1 MKILSIRIK
10 NLASLAGEHFIDFEA
25 EPLASV
31 GLIAIVGKT
40 GAGKST
46 ILDAMCL
53 ALFNR
58 IPRLKDSDGKLQ
70 DMDGSELP
78 TNSPLTVLRRGTA
91 HGFAELTFVAQDQKI
106 YLARWELKRSR
117 EKADGKLQSVQR
129 YLKCITDGVTVADK
143 TKAVDIS
150 IQKITQLSFEQFTRA
165 VLLAQSE
172 VTAFLKAR
180 DNERGELLEYLTDSA
195 IFAKIGQLAFER
207 TKAVAS
213 KRKELESF
221 LGNVDILSD
230 EQVTE
235 LNLQFNQVD
244 TDYKKFE
251 TEKIQLEQQRQWFE
265 RQQKLHID
273 IATKQQAVD
282 KNQKIQQDLASERT
296 QLARLEVFSEIRSQV
311 DQQQELVK
319 IAQQLVPKIQK
330 QQLNFDTLQTRF
342 DAEKTD
348 FTQAEDAQTHAHQFE
363 HEHREALDHIRTYMQ
378 EREFIGKTY
387 KSIQNKILALINDET
402 PLTTESASL
411 QQNHEKL
418 TGQLTQIQQQL
429 ESTKQFSNLDQS
441 LTTHLHQLK
450 QFIPQYQKIE
460 DELGQ
465 FVQAEQQLAEQKI
478 QLAQSI
484 AQVGTVDQIEQK
496 MTSIRLQR
504 DQFFQQHTKLD
515 SIQQK
520 LTHFFDLNNETVQW
534 HDKLATTTV
543 EWQSV
548 KNKAIEAEQ
557 YFQSAKNERLKLH
570 AILQQQR
577 LLHAENVEN
586 LRTQLH
592 DGEPCFVCG
601 SMSHPY
607 KMDDSAVS
615 KALFELHQQ
624 QEHQATENEQRHLN
638 IWQNIQEKQTQLN
651 TQVEQFTNTIQTLT
665 DKKMA
670 VQSALIQQT
679 ESINIQLN
687 LTQSQA
693 EINTQLHIF
702 TKQFEKDLQQC
713 DVQTLQLNQSI
724 KQQQQLTQQIQK
736 TEHLLQSAQN
746 LQMQV
751 QFIVDCLSLDEQ
763 QQWQQHSSQTAQ
775 LILARLNTR
784 VLQREQ
790 LQSVEQQLELNIQQ
804 AKTNQLQL
812 ENIQKFIVQERHN
825 AEIKKQEGIDNTEK
839 ASTLI
844 YKISGVQADKPQ
856 EWLAEYDTQK
866 RQVQQNYQVLKQSFE
881 SLRHQ
886 FEYDKNQLDQ
896 LKVQVTQNQ
905 EHSVNININ
914 IEQWLNQ
921 HSNFQ
926 MQDLSEL
933 AQVSPAQEQHIRQQL
948 QTAEHLLTEALGSF
962 KTMQEQLAQHL
973 QHQPDIDLTQL
984 QQLIVQNTESL
995 KSQLEVRD
1003 SFKLKLELH
1012 QQNIAKQ
1019 KQFADQIAE
1028 VQVEEHRWS
1037 KISGLMGDANGKKFR
1052 DYAQQ
1057 YNLDILLEHANQQ
1070 LTMLS
1075 QRYTLKRLDDS
1086 LSLAIIDHD
1095 MDGETRSV
1103 ASLSGGESFLT
1114 ALALSLAIA
1123 NMASGSTK
1131 IESLFIDEGFGTLD
1145 ASSLHMVMNALD
1157 QLQNQGRKVVLISH
1171 IQEMHERIPV
1181 QIQVRPLGAGASTI
1195 EVVN

>member
-25 EPLASV
+25 EPLASA

-70 DMDGSELP
+70 DIDGSELP

-180 DNERGELLEYLTDSA
+180 DNERGELLEYLTDPA

-207 TKAVAS
+207 IKAVAS

-235 LNLQFNQVD
+235 LNLQFDQVD
-244 TDYKKFE
+244 TEYKKFE

-311 DQQQELVK
+311 DQQQELIK

-387 KSIQNKILALINDET
+387 KNIQNKILALTNDEK
-402 PLTTESASL
+402 PLTTESESL

-465 FVQAEQQLAEQKI
+465 FVQAKQQLAEQKI

-548 KNKAIEAEQ
+548 KNKAI
-557 YFQSAKNERLKLH
+557 
-570 AILQQQR
+570 
-577 LLHAENVEN
+577 
-586 LRTQLH
+586 
-592 DGEPCFVCG
+592 
-601 SMSHPY
+601 
-607 KMDDSAVS
+607 
-615 KALFELHQQ
+615 
-624 QEHQATENEQRHLN
+624 
-638 IWQNIQEKQTQLN
+638 
-651 TQVEQFTNTIQTLT
+651 
-665 DKKMA
+665 
-670 VQSALIQQT
+670 
-679 ESINIQLN
+679 
-687 LTQSQA
+687 
-693 EINTQLHIF
+693 
-702 TKQFEKDLQQC
+702 
-713 DVQTLQLNQSI
+713 DV
-724 KQQQQLTQQIQK
+724 
-736 TEHLLQSAQN
+736 
-746 LQMQV
+746 V
-751 QFIVDCLSLDEQ
+751 F
-763 QQWQQHSSQTAQ
+763 
-775 LILARLNTR
+775 
-784 VLQREQ
+784 
-790 LQSVEQQLELNIQQ
+790 
-804 AKTNQLQL
+804 
-812 ENIQKFIVQERHN
+812 F
-825 AEIKKQEGIDNTEK
+825 
-839 ASTLI
+839 
-844 YKISGVQADKPQ
+844 
-856 EWLAEYDTQK
+856 
-866 RQVQQNYQVLKQSFE
+866 F
-881 SLRHQ
+881 
-886 FEYDKNQLDQ
+886 
-896 LKVQVTQNQ
+896 
-905 EHSVNININ
+905 
-914 IEQWLNQ
+914 
-921 HSNFQ
+921 
-926 MQDLSEL
+926 
-933 AQVSPAQEQHIRQQL
+933 
-948 QTAEHLLTEALGSF
+948 
-962 KTMQEQLAQHL
+962 
-973 QHQPDIDLTQL
+973 
-984 QQLIVQNTESL
+984 
-995 KSQLEVRD
+995 
-1003 SFKLKLELH
+1003 
-1012 QQNIAKQ
+1012 
-1019 KQFADQIAE
+1019 
-1028 VQVEEHRWS
+1028 
-1037 KISGLMGDANGKKFR
+1037 
-1052 DYAQQ
+1052 
-1057 YNLDILLEHANQQ
+1057 
-1070 LTMLS
+1070 
-1075 QRYTLKRLDDS
+1075 
-1086 LSLAIIDHD
+1086 
-1095 MDGETRSV
+1095 
-1103 ASLSGGESFLT
+1103 
-1114 ALALSLAIA
+1114 
-1123 NMASGSTK
+1123 
-1131 IESLFIDEGFGTLD
+1131 
-1145 ASSLHMVMNALD
+1145 
-1157 QLQNQGRKVVLISH
+1157 
-1171 IQEMHERIPV
+1171 
-1181 QIQVRPLGAGASTI
+1181 
-1195 EVVN
+1195 